1 MACEDLKQKLADQ
14 ESLQQETLKGL
25 KQPNLPPAER
35 TQLLQQLKGL
45 GAAIATTQ
53 RELAACLAGASGG
66 AGGSSGPP
74 TAAPESILQIKNP
87 PLPDTPANMA
97 SKRDAL
103 LGALGNK
110 TFPDTDDVVAREWTQ
125 PLAPAEDY
133 DDLPVCASGWML
145 RPNTSSA
152 DLMFSHPFGNDW
164 EFAIALDRPPTGDGP
179 FDVLLTPGDKVDPSK
194 FPAGEQTEQALD
206 EALATSLGLST
217 ARGLLGVEMDGNL
230 VPAGFKKGVDSG
242 HRVAVFGRW
251 IVDTGH
257 PMHRAEIHPPLMMA
271 SASVIAPQTTR
282 ALFTSRPYLPSQVY
296 TTDQGSAYDDTKGD
310 DGTFVHHFVNELIKA
325 ETVIASTLVEAHLKI
340 KSSPYRGVHWMVFQV
355 RPPPPAGALAGG
367 LATAAL
373 QVSYHFTVR
382 SGVGVQVLVSDRE
395 TIEVNVVLNSAGYQ
409 PPPLPPNPG
418 IRYSKAD
425 LEAQNGEV
433 KTIYE
438 VADIVLPLV
447 AAALGGVVGAALEE
461 AVAQILDRGVQADI
475 YTPQD
480 GAVDILSHNGA
491 VVDLLA
497 SNIAPNAGITVNDS
511 QPYPVTGWLEVKWVP
526 QLATVTGG
534 FSK

>member
-14 ESLQQETLKGL
+14 ESLREETLKAL
-25 KQPNLPPAER
+25 KEPNLPPAER
-35 TQLLQQLKGL
+35 AQLLQQLKGL
-45 GAAIATTQ
+45 GPAIATTQ

-87 PLPDTPANMA
+87 SLPDTPANLA
-97 SKRDAL
+97 AKRDL
-103 LGALGNK
+103 LLAALGDK
-110 TFPDTDDVVAREWTQ
+110 TFPDSDDVVAREWTQ
-125 PLAPAEDY
+125 PLAPGEDY

-145 RPNTSSA
+145 RPSTSSA

-164 EFAIALDRPPTGDGP
+164 EFAIALDRPPSGDGP

-194 FPAGEQTEQALD
+194 FPAGEQTDQALD

-217 ARGLLGVEMDGNL
+217 ARGLLGVEMDGDL
-230 VPAGFKKGVDSG
+230 VPAGFKKGVSSG
-242 HRVAVFGRW
+242 DRVAVFGRW

-271 SASVIAPQTTR
+271 SASVIAPLTTR
-282 ALFTSRPYLPSQVY
+282 ALFTSRPYLPSQLY
-296 TTDQGSAYDDTKGD
+296 TTDPASAYDDSKGD
-310 DGTFVHHFVNELIKA
+310 DGTFFHHFVEELIKA
-325 ETVIASTLVEAHLKI
+325 LSIIASHLVEAHLKI
-340 KSSPYRGVHWMVFQV
+340 KSSPFRGVHWMVFQV

-367 LATAAL
+367 LANAAL

-382 SGVGVQVLVSDRE
+382 SGVGVQVLLSDRD

-409 PPPLPPNPG
+409 PPALPPNPG
-418 IRYSKAD
+418 IRYSPAE
-425 LEAQNGEV
+425 LEALNGEV

-438 VADIVLPLV
+438 VADIALPV
-447 AAALGGVVGAALEE
+447 IGAALGE
-461 AVAQILDRGVQADI
+461 AVKEILNRGVQADI
-475 YTPQD
+475 YTQQD
-480 GAVDILSHNGA
+480 GGFDILSHDGA
-491 VVDLLA
+491 VVDVLA
-497 SNIAPNAGITVNDS
+497 SNIAPNAGITVNDA

-526 QLATVTGG
+526 RLSSVPVGLSTATQ
-534 FSK
+534 